1 MQLKRRFRTEMLRVL
16 TFVSLL
22 ISFSEISALWP
33 ATIDCGD
40 GIICYYAESGLTL
53 YNYVTITF
61 CDFELSLTGDCTGA
75 EEALKL
81 YVPQDSCTG
90 ENEMWSRKARSIS
103 CDCRDDK
110 RRDSYGNCITITE
123 STALLAFFNKLT
135 IQNLITSI
143 NNSPAIYNCGLFVA
157 LAILLPIGLY
167 FFHRKIS
174 KNFSKSLAG
183 GDVIQ
188 T

>member
-1 MQLKRRFRTEMLRVL
+1 MKRRFRIEMLL
-16 TFVSLL
+16 ALAFVSLL
-22 ISFSEISALWP
+22 TSFSEISALWP

-53 YNYVTITF
+53 DNYVHITF
-61 CDFELSLTGDCTGA
+61 CDSELSLTGDCTGA
-75 EEALKL
+75 AEVLKL
-81 YVPQDSCTG
+81 YVPKDSCSG
-90 ENEMWSRKARSIS
+90 ENEIWSRNGRSIS

-110 RRDSYGNCITITE
+110 RRDSYGNCISITE

-135 IQNLITSI
+135 IQNLIYSI
-143 NNSPAIYNCGLFVA
+143 NESPAIYNCGLFVA

-174 KNFSKSLAG
+174 KNFSKSIG
-183 GDVIQ
+183 TGDVIQ